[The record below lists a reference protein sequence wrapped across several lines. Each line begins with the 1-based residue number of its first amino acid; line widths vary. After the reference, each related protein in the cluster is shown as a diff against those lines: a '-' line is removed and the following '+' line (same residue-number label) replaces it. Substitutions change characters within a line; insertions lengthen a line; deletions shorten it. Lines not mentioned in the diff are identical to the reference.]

1 MTRQKILSRFKEL
14 GITPTPQ
21 RLEIAS
27 ILLRKPQHVSAEQVV
42 NRLRARKRKA
52 VKATV
57 YNCLNLF
64 AKKGLIKECLIDPE
78 RRLFDSSTNPHH
90 HFYNVDTGEL
100 TDIPGDEVEILG
112 LPALPPGTECDG
124 VELIIRV
131 RSSEE

>member
-1 MTRQKILSRFKEL
+1 MTRVKILARFAQL
-14 GITPTPQ
+14 GISPTPQ

-42 NRLRARKRKA
+42 KRLRGRKRKA

-64 AKKGLIKECLIDPE
+64 AKKGLIKECMIDPE
-78 RRLFDSSTNPHH
+78 RRLFDSSTMPHH
-90 HFYNVDTGEL
+90 HFYNVDTGQL
-100 TDIPGDEVEILG
+100 TDIPEDDIEILG
-112 LPALPPGTECDG
+112 LPALPAGTECDG

-131 RSSEE
+131 RSAE